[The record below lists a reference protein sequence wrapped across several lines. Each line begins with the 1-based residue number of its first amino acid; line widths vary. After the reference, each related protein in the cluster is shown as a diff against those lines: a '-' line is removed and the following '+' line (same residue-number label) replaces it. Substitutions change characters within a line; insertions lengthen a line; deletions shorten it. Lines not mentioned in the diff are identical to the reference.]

1 MNNNKLIVWW
11 LSANNFNPFKG
22 IKYPK
27 NFPKYIFEEL
37 HSLLGRN
44 GRGRLWIN
52 CAVWKKNERHQIIT
66 ISEKYWNTPLAEYLA
81 EFCGGIVIKKS
92 DYKYVKNFPG
102 IFTDLKLK
110 RI

>member
-1 MNNNKLIVWW
+1 MNNNKFIVWW
-11 LSANNFNPFKG
+11 LSANQMKSGLDSFDQIKG
-22 IKYPK
+22 FPNYIK
-27 NFPKYIFEEL
+27 EEFV
-37 HSLLGRN
+37 SRYGRN

-52 CAVWKKNERHQIIT
+52 NEIDKKLSIP
-66 ISEKYWNTPLAEYLA
+66 EKYWNTPLAEYLA
-81 EFCGGIVIKKS
+81 EFCGGIVIRKS